1 MNSQVKGTI
10 AGILSAST
18 YGCSPALALL
28 LYATSFDAA
37 NALFYRYLGALVLFL
52 PFLLVKRE
60 NLLLPWR
67 DFLKL
72 RTCSC
77 HGVISLSLA
86 FQVCALPCPR

>member
-1 MNSQVKGTI
+1 MNSQVKGAI

-18 YGCSPALALL
+18 YGCRPALALL
-28 LYATSFDAA
+28 RYATSFDSAY
-37 NALFYRYLGALVLFL
+37 ALFYRDLGALVLVL

-72 RTCSC
+72 
-77 HGVISLSLA
+77 GI
-86 FQVCALPCPR
+86 QVCALPCPR